1 MRRSIGQSLRIGV
14 AAHAVSLLRV
24 NRWRGLGRDRGSDS
38 AVTVL
43 AEQAIGPSAAH
54 PFDAIGNALRTLLGE
69 QQVDGWPVAIV
80 LADEL
85 TRVWRVAPPPGA
97 TRMDDMEAAA
107 GLRFQALYGEP
118 PSAWQIAADWK
129 VAEPF
134 FAAAMPRALLAVLRL
149 VAQEH
154 KLCIVGVEPHFV
166 SAWNRWR
173 RGMRQGAWFGL
184 LHDNLLTLAAIG
196 ASGGSGGADAND
208 SANNSRGLRAIR
220 ALPVPPGADPA
231 WLTQTLNR
239 EALLLDMAPPALLQ
253 LCGGAA
259 ADATLAAAWMR
270 TPTNSELIAC
280 EALDLARQPDG
291 AQWSTVALLARG
303 GSPI

>member
-1 MRRSIGQSLRIGV
+1 VLGE
-14 AAHAVSLLRV
+14 HAF
-24 NRWRGLGRDRGSDS
+24 
-38 AVTVL
+38 A
-43 AEQAIGPSAAH
+43 PSSTH
-54 PFDAIGNALRTLLGE
+54 QFDAIANALRALLGE

-85 TRVWRVAPPPGA
+85 TRVWRVTPPPGA

-118 PSAWQIAADWK
+118 PSAWRIAADWN
-129 VAEPF
+129 ATEPF
-134 FAAAMPRALLAVLRL
+134 FAAAMPRALLAVLML

-154 KLCIVGVEPHFV
+154 KLAVVGVEPHLI

-173 RGMRQGAWFGL
+173 RGVKRGAWFGL

-196 ASGGSGGADAND
+196 GSGADAD
-208 SANNSRGLRAIR
+208 NNNQGLRAIR
-220 ALPVPPGADPA
+220 VLPVPSGADPA
-231 WLTQTLNR
+231 WLTQTLTR

-253 LCGGAA
+253 LCGSAA
-259 ADATLAAAWMR
+259 ASPAFAAAFTR
-270 TPTNSELIAC
+270 TATDPALIAC
-280 EALDLARQPDG
+280 EALDLALTLGTSG
-291 AQWSTVALLARG
+291 ADLSTTALLARG